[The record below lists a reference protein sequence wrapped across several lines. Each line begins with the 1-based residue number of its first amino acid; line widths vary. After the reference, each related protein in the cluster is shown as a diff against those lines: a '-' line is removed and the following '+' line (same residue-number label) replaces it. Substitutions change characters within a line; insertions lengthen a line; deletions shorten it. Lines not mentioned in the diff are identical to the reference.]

1 MIPARLKR
9 SPTIARKVLWST
21 SERSRCTTTTRSSPF
36 GMRSLLSRKC
46 SRSRRFMRFRA
57 TAPPTRLL
65 TATPRRRLVPGPRR
79 TKRLNPFQ
87 ETFSPRRMT
96 PWNSVLPRIR
106 SAPEKDCLTCCF
118 DRVMHRPAKLLGAF
132 CPLRADDSGCA
143 DPLLFSSDA
152 EIRGSAFVWR
162 ASADTS
168 ASLAPPC
175 PGMPTQQKH
184 LMLCS
189 SARIVNRQ
197 SAFLSPRDKN

>member
-36 GMRSLLSRKC
+36 GMWSLLSRKC
-46 SRSRRFMRFRA
+46 SRRRRFMRFRA

-79 TKRLNPFQ
+79 RKRLNPFQ
-87 ETFSPRRMT
+87 DTFSPRRMT
-96 PWNSVLPRIR
+96 SWNSVLPRIR
-106 SAPEKDCLTCCF
+106 SAPEKHCLTCCL
-118 DRVMHRPAKLLGAF
+118 DRVMHRPAKLSGAF
-132 CPLRADDSGCA
+132 CPLRAGDSRCA
-143 DPLLFSSDA
+143 DLLLFSSDA

-175 PGMPTQQKH
+175 PGMPTRQKH

-189 SARIVNRQ
+189 STRIVNRQ
-197 SAFLSPRDKN
+197 STFLSPGDKN